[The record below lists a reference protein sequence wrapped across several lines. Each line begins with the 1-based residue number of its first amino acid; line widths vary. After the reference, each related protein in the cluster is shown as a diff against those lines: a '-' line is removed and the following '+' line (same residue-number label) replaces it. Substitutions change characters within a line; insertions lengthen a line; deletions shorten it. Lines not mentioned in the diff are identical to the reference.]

1 VSPPAIQILDNFDAL
16 RALLGQQGVT
26 QQVPDDDADVFA
38 TLAWFDNLVTCG
50 LEASSQGS
58 ASCQLWL
65 LDNGAAGPM
74 VCLPLL
80 VGHQLTGLSNYYSS
94 LFTPLVWRGAGTDA
108 PDASS
113 EGALWQTFAQT
124 MRAHPTRWPVLRFDP
139 LDTRSGFFV
148 GFESALRQAG
158 YQVGRYFCFGNWYLQ
173 LAGRSFVEYQHSLPS
188 ALRHS
193 ITRGQRR
200 LDKHGVWRIDIQQQP
215 DAYLESA
222 ISDFVVVYQ
231 NSWKGP
237 EPNPHFIPALAR
249 TAAAQGWLRLG
260 VLRLDGQAI
269 AAQLWL
275 VKGGKASIFKL
286 AYVTGFERFSAG
298 SVLTAAL
305 MQHVIDVDQVQEVD
319 YLTGDDAYKRDW
331 MSHRRERWGL
341 VAFDR
346 RTPAGLWASCRHAL
360 GQWLKRRKPD
370 EKVSIRVC
378 L

>member
-1 VSPPAIQILDNFDAL
+1 MSPPAIQILDNFDRL
-16 RALLGQQGVT
+16 RALLDQQGVAP
-26 QQVPDDDADVFA
+26 QAPADADVFG
-38 TLAWFDNLVTCG
+38 TLAWFDNLAACG

-58 ASCQLWL
+58 VSCQLWL

-80 VGHQLTGLSNYYSS
+80 VGQQLTGLSNYYSS
-94 LFTPLVWRGAGTDA
+94 LFAPLIWSTPGVDV
-108 PDASS
+108 S
-113 EGALWQTFAQT
+113 EVVSEAALWQTFAQA
-124 MRAHPTRWPVLRFDP
+124 MRAHPARWPVLRFDP
-139 LDTRSGFFV
+139 LDTQSGFFA

-173 LAGRSFVEYQHSLPS
+173 LAGRSFAEYQASLPS

-200 LDKHGVWRIDIQQQP
+200 LDKHGAWRIDIQQQS
-215 DAYLESA
+215 DAGLEVA
-222 ISDFVVVYQ
+222 IRDFVAVYQ
-231 NSWKGP
+231 KSWKGS
-237 EPNPHFIPALAR
+237 EPNTQFIPALAH

-260 VLRLDGQAI
+260 VLRLNGQAI

-275 VKGGKASIFKL
+275 VKSGKASIFKL

-305 MQHVIDVDQVQEVD
+305 MQHVIDVDQVHEVD

-341 VAFDR
+341 VAFDW
-346 RTPAGLWASCRHAL
+346 RTPAGLWAGCRHRL
-360 GQWLKRRKPD
+360 GQLLKRRK
-370 EKVSIRVC
+370 
-378 L
+378 

>member
-1 VSPPAIQILDNFDAL
+1 MSPPAIQILDNFDDL
-16 RALLGQQGVT
+16 RAVLAQLGV
-26 QQVPDDDADVFA
+26 QQVPDEADVFA
-38 TLAWFDNLVTCG
+38 TLAWFDNLATCG
-50 LEASSQGS
+50 LDTTCQGS
-58 ASCQLWL
+58 VKCRLWL
-65 LDNGAAGPM
+65 LDGGAAGPV

-80 VGHQLTGLSNYYSS
+80 PGRQLTGLSNYYSS
-94 LFTPLVWRGAGTDA
+94 LYAPLVWPGACADA
-108 PDASS
+108 PDAGS
-113 EGALWQTFAQT
+113 EKAIWQTFTHAI
-124 MRAHPTRWPVLRFDP
+124 RSHWARWPVLRFDP
-139 LDTRSGFFV
+139 LDPQSRFFSGF
-148 GFESALRQAG
+148 ECALRQAG

-173 LAGRSFVEYQHSLPS
+173 LAGRSFAQYQESLPS

-200 LDKHGVWRIDIQQQP
+200 LDKQGPWRIDIQQQS
-215 DAYLESA
+215 DGFLESA
-222 ISDFVVVYQ
+222 IQDFVAVYQ
-231 NSWKGP
+231 ASWKGA
-237 EPNPHFIPALAR
+237 EPNHHFIPALAR

-260 VLRLDGQAI
+260 VLRLNDQPI

-286 AYVTGFERFSAG
+286 AYVNGFERFSAG

-305 MQHVIDVDQVQEVD
+305 MRHVIDVDQVKEVD

-341 VAFDR
+341 VAFDW
-346 RTPAGLWASCRHAL
+346 RTLSGLWAGCRHGL
-360 GQWLKRRKPD
+360 GQWFKRRKHG